1 MAVTYDPRLA
11 TDLDWVRFLVGD
23 RDIANAVLD
32 DEEIH
37 ALLQEE
43 PNKYCAA
50 AAAADM
56 ILARSGGVI
65 DKQVGDLRLKWS
77 DEPRNAYGAHIQ
89 YLRERCAYELK
100 TTDFVFKVLSPSCR
114 CPRR

>member
-1 MAVTYDPRLA
+1 MAASFDASLS
-11 TDLDWVRFLVGD
+11 TDLDWVRFLSGD
-23 RDIANAVLD
+23 RDITNPQLD

-37 ALLQEE
+37 ALLIEE

-50 AAAADM
+50 AAACEM
-56 ILARSGGVI
+56 ILAKSGGLI

-89 YLRERCAYELK
+89 YLRERCAYEMDR
-100 TTDFVFKVLSPSCR
+100 TNYIFKVL
-114 CPRR
+114 